1 MKKRIR
7 YKILVIKIIVLFA
20 VLAVSLVIMAF
31 LLSSMQTDF
40 YLDSFTEEM
49 KAELDDLPARLE
61 QAKAVSDENDNT
73 FDATYQALAESV
85 AFMANSDNDVDF
97 SLDDETMIAYR
108 DLLNVDNV
116 LIVDM
121 DGTILAEAQETMAD
135 FSSSRFNRLRMI
147 DPLLPDEVSVEIELP
162 SRNWVMRYYSA
173 QIDDDTMAIIEQ
185 DPAMLNE
192 MLENNGSTASVL
204 KNMEVGLNGYIFAMS
219 AQDFLIEY
227 HPNPTLEGMDGLYIG
242 IDVENLEDDKFSW
255 MTINGEEMYCGVKLI
270 DNTYYIACVPK
281 SDMTMAR
288 NITVAV
294 TLFAFFAVV
303 FVIIMYGI
311 FAMRDHRLKGVDPE
325 KVRFAGRICFIKLT
339 VRRSA
344 ILAFVG
350 FLVIVVISFFMQTLF
365 ALSFE
370 SLSNRDQANDVVE
383 SFEQTSDRLEEMT
396 ALYGDRYLPVARAL
410 GFMLDTD
417 PSLINQEDLQELA
430 DIMQVHDIII
440 YSATDGSLVAT
451 NSAYTNYA
459 LSTDPDDPSYEFVK
473 LLQGDVDYVVQE
485 PVYDEIAG
493 HLWQYIGVPIHGENG
508 LIDGI
513 VQISVYPVLLES
525 MESSIDIGSILDDV
539 VFGTNGFAFAVNKAD
554 DTFAYFPID
563 DHAVGESVFDHDIT
577 EEQLKADF
585 NDYITIDGIRYYASS
600 AETDD
605 YYIYLAETVDE
616 LMSERGPLTAVTA
629 VIAAICI
636 LIIFLLVIIEPK
648 KPIRLIDP
656 SEENEDSG
664 SSTIE
669 MQMPGG
675 RKIRTDSIVSRF
687 MGSTTPWGERNAWQK
702 TAVVLRWIL
711 IVLVVVICLAVIFK
725 NRLFGD
731 DSIFSYILS
740 GSWERGLNIF
750 AITACIMFICVAM
763 TAVVVVQR
771 VLQLLSSILN
781 ARGET
786 ICRLISSFLKY
797 GVLIGMIYYSLVLLG
812 INAVTLLASAGILA
826 LAISFGA
833 QSLVSDIV
841 SGLFIIFEGDFRV
854 GDIVMIG
861 DWRGTVLEIG
871 IRTTKIE
878 EPAQNV
884 KVIRNSDVTNVIN
897 MTKKLSFVNVNYSIE
912 YNESLEHVETILAQ
926 ELPKIAERLPA
937 IVNGPFYKCVA
948 AWSDSSVDLRI
959 NMSCKESDRFQLE
972 RDFNREMRLLF
983 ERYDISIPFPQIVV
997 NEPTVQKE
1005 ASAYEKWLA
1014 QEFNKEQKE
1023 ASKVIGEEINET
1035 DI

>member
-1 MKKRIR
+1 MKREIH
-7 YKILVIKIIVLFA
+7 YKILITKIIVLFA
-20 VLAVSLVIMAF
+20 VLAASLVIVAS

-40 YLDSFTEEM
+40 YLDRFTEEM
-49 KAELDDLPARLE
+49 EAELDDLPARLAE
-61 QAKAVSDENDNT
+61 AEIVSDENDYT

-97 SLDDETMIAYR
+97 SLDDETMRSYR

-116 LIVDM
+116 LIVSM
-121 DGTILAEAQETMAD
+121 DGTILAKAQDTLAD
-135 FSSSRFNRLRMI
+135 FSTSRFNRLRME
-147 DPLLPDEVSVEIELP
+147 DPLQPDNISVEIDQP

-173 QIDDDTMAIIEQ
+173 QIDDDTMAVIEQ
-185 DPAMLNE
+185 DPSLLNQI
-192 MLENNGSTASVL
+192 LESNGSTESVL
-204 KNMEVGLNGYIFAMS
+204 KNMEVGLNGYIFSMS

-227 HPNPTLEGMDGLYIG
+227 HPNPTLIGADGLYFG
-242 IDVENLEDDKFSW
+242 VEVQNLEDGMFSW
-255 MTINGEEMYCGVKLI
+255 MTIDGEEMYCGVKLI

-288 NITVAV
+288 NVTVAV

-325 KVRFAGRICFIKLT
+325 NIRSFNRVCFVKLT

-350 FLVIVVISFFMQTLF
+350 FLVIVVIAFFMQTLF

-370 SLSNRDQANDVVE
+370 SLSNRDQAYDVVD
-383 SFEQTSDRLEEMT
+383 SFDQTSDRLEEMT

-417 PSLINQEDLQELA
+417 PDLINQTDLQELA
-430 DIMQVHDIII
+430 EILQVHDILIF
-440 YSATDGSLVAT
+440 SAEDGSLIAT
-451 NSAYTNYA
+451 NSAYTNYE
-459 LSTDPDDPSYEFVK
+459 LSTDPEDSSYEFVK
-473 LLQGDVDYVVQE
+473 LLQGDVEYVVQE
-485 PVYDEIAG
+485 AVYDEIAG
-493 HLWQYIGVPIHGENG
+493 HLWQYIGVPLHDENG
-508 LIDGI
+508 FINGI
-513 VQISVYPVLLES
+513 VEISIRPNLLES
-525 MESSIDIGSILDDV
+525 MEASVDIDSILDDV
-539 VFGTNGFAFAVNKAD
+539 IFGTSGFAFAVNKAD
-554 DTFAYFPID
+554 DTFAYFPLD
-563 DHAVGESVFDHDIT
+563 EHAVGESVYDHDLT
-577 EEQLKADF
+577 AEQLKADF
-585 NDYITIDGIRYYASS
+585 NDYIVIDGTRYYASS

-616 LMSERGPLTAVTA
+616 LMSERGPLTVVTA

-648 KPIRLIDP
+648 KPIKLIDP
-656 SEENEDSG
+656 SEEDADSN
-664 SSTIE
+664 SSTVE
-669 MQMPGG
+669 TQMPGG
-675 RKIRTDSIVSRF
+675 RRIRTDSVVSRF
-687 MGSTTPWGERNAWQK
+687 MGNRIPWGERSAWQK
-702 TAVVLRWIL
+702 TAVVLQWIL
-711 IVLVVVICLAVIFK
+711 IVLVVVICLAVLFK
-725 NRLFGD
+725 NQIFGD

-740 GSWERGLNIF
+740 GNWERGLNIF
-750 AITACIMFICVAM
+750 AITACIMFVCVAM

-771 VLQLLSSILN
+771 ILQLLATILN

-786 ICRLISSFLKY
+786 ICRLVSSFLRY
-797 GVLIGMIYYSLVLLG
+797 GVLIGMVYYCLLLLG
-812 INAVTLLASAGILA
+812 IGAVTLLASAGILA

-897 MTKKLSFVNVNYSIE
+897 MTKKLSFVNVNYAIE
-912 YNESLEHVETILAQ
+912 YNESLEHVETILAK

-937 IVNGPFYKCVA
+937 IVNGPFYKGVA

-983 ERYDISIPFPQIVV
+983 ERYDINIPFPQVVV
-997 NEPTVQKE
+997 NEPTVPKE

-1014 QEFNKEQKE
+1014 QEFNEEQKE
-1023 ASKVIGEEINET
+1023 ASKVIGEEINE
-1035 DI
+1035 DNK

>member
-1 MKKRIR
+1 MKSEKR
-7 YKILVIKIIVLFA
+7 YKILIAKIFVLFA
-20 VLAVSLVIMAF
+20 VLAVCLVIVAV

-40 YLDSFTEEM
+40 YLDNFTDEM
-49 KAELDDLPARLE
+49 EAELEDLPDRLAR
-61 QAKAVSDENDNT
+61 ADVVADENDYT

-85 AFMANSDNDVDF
+85 AYMASSDNNFDF
-97 SLDDETMIAYR
+97 SIDDETMIEYR

-116 LIVDM
+116 LIVTY
-121 DGTILAEAQETMAD
+121 DGTILAQAQDTLAD
-135 FSSSRFNRLRMI
+135 FSNSRFNRLRME
-147 DPLLPDEVSVEIELP
+147 DPLHPDSISVEIEQP
-162 SRNWVMRYYSA
+162 NRNWNMRYYSA
-173 QIDDDTMAIIEQ
+173 PIDDDTMVIIEQ
-185 DPAMLNE
+185 DPTLLNE
-192 MLENNGSTASVL
+192 MLEDNGSIASVL

-219 AQDFLIEY
+219 SQDYLIEY
-227 HPNPTLEGMDGLYIG
+227 HPNPSLIGTDGLYVG
-242 IDVENLEDDKFSW
+242 VDVEGLEDGKFSW

-270 DNTYYIACVPK
+270 DNNYYIACVPK

-294 TLFAFFAVV
+294 ILLAFFTVV

-311 FAMRDHRLKGVDPE
+311 FAMRDHRIKGVDPE
-325 KVRFAGRICFIKLT
+325 NIRDAGRICFIKTT

-350 FLVIVVISFFMQTLF
+350 VLIIVVISFFMQTLF

-370 SLSNRDQANDVVE
+370 SLSNRDQANDVVD

-396 ALYGDRYLPVARAL
+396 TLYGDRYLPVAQAL
-410 GFMLDTD
+410 GYMLDAD
-417 PSLINQEDLQELA
+417 PDLINQADLQALA
-430 DIMQVHDIII
+430 DLLQVQTIMIFE
-440 YSATDGSLVAT
+440 ATNGDLVAS
-451 NSAYTNYA
+451 NSSYTNYA
-459 LSTDPDDPSYEFVK
+459 LVDDPDDQFYEFIK
-473 LLQGDVDYVVQE
+473 LIQGDTDYVVQE

-493 HLWQYIGVPIHGENG
+493 HLWQYIGVPLHDENG
-508 LIDGI
+508 FINGL
-513 VQISVYPVLLES
+513 VQISIRPSLLES
-525 MESSIDIGSILDDV
+525 MESSIDIDSILDDV
-539 VFGTNGFAFAVNKAD
+539 VFGTSGFAFAVNKAD
-554 DTFAYFPID
+554 DTFAYFPLD
-563 DHAVGESVFDHDIT
+563 EHAVGESVLDHDIT

-585 NDYITIDGIRYYASS
+585 NDYITIDGVRYYASS

-616 LMSERGPLTAVTA
+616 LMSERGPLTLVTA
-629 VIAAICI
+629 IIAIICI
-636 LIIFLLVIIEPK
+636 VIIFLLVIIEPK
-648 KPIRLIDP
+648 KTIRVLNP
-656 SEENEDSG
+656 SEEDEDSG
-664 SSTIE
+664 GNTVE

-675 RKIRTDSIVSRF
+675 RKIRTDTVVSRF
-687 MGSTTPWGERNAWQK
+687 MGTSIPWNERNAWQK
-702 TAVVLRWIL
+702 TAVILRWVL
-711 IVLVVVICLAVIFK
+711 IVIVVGICLAVVFQ
-725 NRLFGD
+725 NRFFGE
-731 DSIFSYILS
+731 DSIFSYVLS
-740 GSWERGLNIF
+740 GSWERGFNIF
-750 AITACIMFICVAM
+750 AITACVMFVCVAM

-771 VLQLLSSILN
+771 VLQLLSTILN

-786 ICRLISSFLKY
+786 ICRLINSFLKY
-797 GVLIGMIYYSLVLLG
+797 GVLIGMVYYCLVLVG
-812 INAVTLLASAGILA
+812 INATTLLASAGILA

-912 YNESLEHVETILAQ
+912 YNESLEHVETILAK
-926 ELPKIAERLPA
+926 ELPHIAERLPA
-937 IVNGPFYKCVA
+937 IVNGPFYKGVA

-959 NMSCKESDRFQLE
+959 NMSCKESDRMQLE

-983 ERYDISIPFPQIVV
+983 ERYDINIPFPQVVV
-997 NEPTVQKE
+997 NEPTVPKS

-1014 QEFNKEQKE
+1014 QEFNEEQKE
-1023 ASKVIGEEINET
+1023 VSKGIGEEVNQPSK
-1035 DI
+1035 